1 CTVKEQNPG
10 IDMLMPVA
18 WDERVER
25 LPEADKPLP
34 PLVGLTGFGEGPED
48 TSPADTPKTGDAT
61 ETTATAGTS
70 TNKPDAGPDNDQDP
84 TVTEADSSHAKAA
97 VDTTETSQPAA
108 GFSSMTLV
116 PAILIVGVLL
126 LGTWCV
132 AGRRG

>member
-1 CTVKEQNPG
+1 MWC
-10 IDMLMPVA
+10 L
-18 WDERVER
+18 
-25 LPEADKPLP
+25 
-34 PLVGLTGFGEGPED
+34 LTD
-48 TSPADTPKTGDAT
+48 
-61 ETTATAGTS
+61 TAGAAAGSVAERGGTPEEHRAG
-70 TNKPDAGPDNDQDP
+70 PDQDQGARAWEEYRAGPDNDQDP

-116 PAILIVGVLL
+116 PVILIVGVLL